1 MDHLTQAQDL
11 LADLKMTLRIDG
23 NDDDQNLTQML
34 IRSMS
39 RLDDLA
45 GQGVFYTQDEFA
57 KELLF
62 NRIRYDYNS
71 ALEYWDDNF
80 AEPILAFTLRYGV
93 IANDQP

>member
-23 NDDDQNLTQML
+23 NDDDLNLTQML
-34 IRSMS
+34 IRSMT

-45 GQGVFYTQDEFA
+45 GQGVIYTQDEFA

-71 ALEYWDDNF
+71 ALEYWDGNF
-80 AEPILAFTLRYGV
+80 AEPILAFTLKYGV

>member
-11 LADLKMTLRIDG
+11 LADLKTTLRIDG
-23 NDDDQNLTQML
+23 DDDDLNLTEML
-34 IRSMS
+34 IRSMT

-45 GQGVFYTQDEFA
+45 GQGVVYTQDEFA

-80 AEPILAFTLRYGV
+80 SEPILAFTLKYGV

>member
-1 MDHLTQAQDL
+1 MEHLTQAGTL
-11 LADLKMTLRIDG
+11 LPDLKMTLRIDG
-23 NDDDQNLTQML
+23 NDDDQNLTEML

-45 GQGVFYTQDEFA
+45 GQGVLYTQDEFA

-71 ALEYWDDNF
+71 ALEYWDANF
-80 AEPILAFTLRYGV
+80 AEPILAFTLRYG
-93 IANDQP
+93 IDAL